1 MLAHFKES
9 CDKSIQFFKKQRHYF
24 AENVQYNQS
33 YDFSSCN
40 VWMWQLHHK
49 EWWAMKNWW
58 LWTVVLDKTL
68 ESPFKY
74 KEIKPVNPEGNQSW
88 IFIGRTDAEAETS
101 VVWPPDLKKWLIWKD
116 PDPGKDWRQEEKRT
130 TEDEMVGWH
139 HRCDGLE
146 FEQTLVIGDGQGSQF
161 CCCPWDCKKSD
172 TTELLNWESHAVVIN
187 NTEKSP
193 VLFTQFPQW
202 KKHVQNDLHYLN
214 QGIDINTVKI

>member
-24 AENVQYNQS
+24 AENVQYNPS

-88 IFIGRTDAEAETS
+88 IFIGRTDAKIEPPIF
-101 VVWPPDLKKWLIWKD
+101 WPPDVKNWLIRKD
-116 PDPGKDWRQEEKRT
+116 PVTGKDWRQEEKRT
-130 TEDEMVGWH
+130 TEDEMVGQH
-139 HRCDGLE
+139 HWLDGHE
-146 FEQTLVIGDGQGSQF
+146 FTQTLGVHEEQRALAS
-161 CCCPWDCKKSD
+161 CSPWGCEEWDM
-172 TTELLNWESHAVVIN
+172 TERLNW
-187 NTEKSP
+187 TEH
-193 VLFTQFPQW
+193 T
-202 KKHVQNDLHYLN
+202 
-214 QGIDINTVKI
+214 T

>member
-1 MLAHFKES
+1 MEKGFLFFVLIYVVWLTIQLPPLIARNRFTLFFPFCGSLLK
-9 CDKSIQFFKKQRHYF
+9 DKDIGNR
-24 AENVQYNQS
+24 
-33 YDFSSCN
+33 
-40 VWMWQLHHK
+40 
-49 EWWAMKNWW
+49 
-58 LWTVVLDKTL
+58 TVTN
-68 ESPFKY
+68 SKY
-74 KEIKPVNPEGNQSW
+74 KPQKW
-88 IFIGRTDAEAETS
+88 I
-101 VVWPPDLKKWLIWKD
+101 V
-116 PDPGKDWRQEEKRT
+116 
-130 TEDEMVGWH
+130 
-139 HRCDGLE
+139 CDGLE